1 MTTSPGSRSLS
12 SRRATSAS
20 DELMT
25 VLEMCAELKISRR
38 TFYRWKAAGDV
49 PDLIPFP
56 GEFRAWRSDFQAWII
71 RRSKKRA

>member
-1 MTTSPGSRSLS
+1 MTTSSRSRSHS
-12 SRRATSAS
+12 SRSATLAG